1 MTAEDACRLISWAP
15 CKHCDLDPAPTWL
28 IKRAAG
34 VLAPVVAAICNASLQ
49 SGVFPDSQKRALVR
63 ARLKKPSLNPG
74 DLNSYRPISNLT
86 FLSKILE
93 RVVARLFMD
102 HADQNG
108 LLPARQSAYR
118 KFHSTESAVL
128 VVHNDIVCAID
139 QGHVVALV
147 LLDLS
152 SAFDTVDH
160 PTMLSLLHDRF
171 AVSDEPLS
179 RFHSYLSNRTQTF
192 TTSSTQTSPLLLHSG
207 VPQGSGLGPT
217 SFLTY
222 TEGTADIFSAHS
234 LFYHLYADDT
244 QTYGHC
250 STSDIPGLISRF
262 AFCISDLAE
271 SYSALRLQLNPSKT
285 ELFGLAHDAV

>member
-1 MTAEDACRLISWAP
+1 
-15 CKHCDLDPAPTWL
+15 
-28 IKRAAG
+28 
-34 VLAPVVAAICNASLQ
+34 
-49 SGVFPDSQKRALVR
+49 
-63 ARLKKPSLNPG
+63 
-74 DLNSYRPISNLT
+74 LT

-93 RVVARLFMD
+93 RVVARQFMD

-139 QGHVVALV
+139 QGHVIALV
-147 LLDLS
+147 LLDT
-152 SAFDTVDH
+152 AFDTVDH
-160 PTMLSLLHDRF
+160 PTLLSLLQDRF
-171 AVSDEPLS
+171 AFFDQSLS
-179 RFHSYLSNRTQTF
+179 WFHSYLTNRTQTF
-192 TTSSTQTSPLLLHSG
+192 TTSSSQTSPLLLYSG
-207 VPQGSGLGPT
+207 VPQGSGLGPS

-250 STSDIPGLISRF
+250 STSDIPDLISRLT
-262 AFCISDLAE
+262 FCISDLAE

-285 ELFGLAHDAV
+285 EFIWFGTRCNLNKIPYKHLSLSVGSSIVQCSAVVSDLGVWTVNYP